1 MANKPVNIR
10 PQTAPKLMTWYY
22 KNKNNKH
29 FTIQAYFTVAV
40 RYYIATNIFLRIGS
54 IPSIDYS
61 SIQSLD
67 NKEVRIYISK
77 TDDVSIWL
85 KGLKDQN
92 RKAIEQ
98 ITYILENSITI
109 DENEVIPPI
118 VELDMELDR
127 ANKGIIP
134 YNIQQ
139 IPIERSVEQKSIENN
154 TSLKLSSTDIQPSNQ
169 LPLGKLEEKQID
181 EKQSSTNS
189 PNSQENNK
197 FHLTRFPGLQGL
209 E

>member
-22 KNKNNKH
+22 KNKNNRH

-40 RYYIATNIFLRIGS
+40 RYYIATNMFLRIGS

-77 TDDVSIWL
+77 TEDVSIWL
-85 KGLKDQN
+85 KGLKEQN
-92 RKAIEQ
+92 RKANEQ

-109 DENEVIPPI
+109 DEDKVIPPI

-127 ANKGIIP
+127 ANKGIIQ
-134 YNIQQ
+134 YNIKH
-139 IPIERSVEQKSIENN
+139 IPIERSAEQKSIENN
-154 TSLKLSSTDIQPSNQ
+154 TSLELSSTDIQPSNQ
-169 LPLGKLEEKQID
+169 LHIEKPEEKQPD
-181 EKQSSTNS
+181 KKLSSTNS
-189 PNSQENNK
+189 PNSQETTRFN
-197 FHLTRFPGLQGL
+197 LTMFPGLQGL

>member
-22 KNKNNKH
+22 KNKNNRH

-40 RYYIATNIFLRIGS
+40 RYYIATNMFLRIGS

-77 TDDVSIWL
+77 TEDVSIWL
-85 KGLKDQN
+85 KGLKEQN
-92 RKAIEQ
+92 RKANEQ

-109 DENEVIPPI
+109 DEDKVIPPI

-127 ANKGIIP
+127 VNRGI
-134 YNIQQ
+134 
-139 IPIERSVEQKSIENN
+139 IPIERSAEQKSIENN
-154 TSLKLSSTDIQPSNQ
+154 ASLELSSIDIQPSNQ
-169 LPLGKLEEKQID
+169 LPIEKSEEKQID

-189 PNSQENNK
+189 SNSQENNK
-197 FHLTRFPGLQGL
+197 FNLTMFPGLQGL